1 MSFDVERVDRR
12 DQGILHSLVLISCID
27 CMLVSFHHTDRQL
40 QLCVEIYLTL
50 IRRFLHVRHPA
61 LGFPV

>member
-1 MSFDVERVDRR
+1 MSFDVERVNRR
-12 DQGILHSLVLISCID
+12 DQGILHSLVLISYID

-40 QLCVEIYLTL
+40 KSRVGKYLTL